1 MITFYKF
8 LGFVVLFILQLGW
21 ILPNLISS
29 NDWILFGLGWFILL
43 IVDPYVIYWFLK
55 QLKLTNEKV

>member
-29 NDWILFGLGWFILL
+29 NDWIMFGLGWLILL
-43 IVDPYVIYWFLK
+43 IIDPYIIYLFLK
-55 QLKLTNEKV
+55 QLKFTNN